1 MNDEKI
7 IEYEEFF
14 KESIIRL
21 DEIKDNEYSSLD
33 ENSKSEHSGLKNMFE
48 MLSAINLK
56 ELKNN

>member
-1 MNDEKI
+1 MDDEKI
-7 IEYEEFF
+7 KEYEEFF

-21 DEIKDNEYSSLD
+21 DEIKENEFNNLD
-33 ENSKSEHSGLKNMFE
+33 KSSKSEHSGLKNMFE